1 MQEAAVEDGARQVYP
16 EYSFNFYVDD
26 GEKEEFK
33 KRFHFETAA
42 DDAEFWVNGQAD
54 LVVKTKDGKLKVYD
68 YKSDSRNGKPIPD
81 FEEACAKKYAGQLDL
96 YKYTMA
102 KTFAMAEENITT
114 KLIHLYM

>member
-1 MQEAAVEDGARQVYP
+1 MQDYFGRVLLPIMQEAAVEDEARQVYP
-16 EYSFNFYVDD
+16 EYSFNFCVDD

-54 LVVKTKDGKLKVYD
+54 LV
-68 YKSDSRNGKPIPD
+68 
-81 FEEACAKKYAGQLDL
+81 
-96 YKYTMA
+96 A

-114 KLIHLYM
+114 KLIYLYM

>member
-1 MQEAAVEDGARQVYP
+1 MEDGARQVYP

-54 LVVKTKDGKLKVYD
+54 LVVKT
-68 YKSDSRNGKPIPD
+68 
-81 FEEACAKKYAGQLDL
+81 
-96 YKYTMA
+96 
-102 KTFAMAEENITT
+102 FAMAEENITT
-114 KLIHLYM
+114 KLIHLYIYVIYWLGFRRRSPSQIHFPFSKNDSKKAKF